1 MTRRNLALAALAI
14 LVIALGVV
22 FMVLSRADELVKRAI
37 EEHGSAATQVAVRV
51 EEVDIRLVATSAS
64 LRGLTVANP
73 PGFSAEPAMRL
84 DEVQVALDAASLG
97 TDVLVLNAV
106 TIVAPRVRFE
116 VDANRRA
123 NINVLAQNVG
133 RYGKHDAG
141 VDAVGPT
148 ATPIISPVPVSR
160 RADDQ
165 RILIKRLS
173 ITGGEVEIDAT
184 ALGGKRR
191 VVELPDTEVTGIGE
205 DSGGATGEEVAEAV
219 MIALISDVGTT
230 VAATQVQSKIEEA
243 VGGKAGKALGRGVGE
258 AIKGLGGVLNDIIQ

>member
-1 MTRRNLALAALAI
+1 
-14 LVIALGVV
+14 
-22 FMVLSRADELVKRAI
+22 
-37 EEHGSAATQVAVRV
+37 
-51 EEVDIRLVATSAS
+51 
-64 LRGLTVANP
+64 
-73 PGFSAEPAMRL
+73 
-84 DEVQVALDAASLG
+84 
-97 TDVLVLNAV
+97 
-106 TIVAPRVRFE
+106 
-116 VDANRRA
+116 
-123 NINVLAQNVG
+123 
-133 RYGKHDAG
+133 
-141 VDAVGPT
+141 
-148 ATPIISPVPVSR
+148 VSR